1 MTTPDVYCL
10 ANLTFDRT
18 ANQRVPILQRREVPM
33 KKLAL
38 TLACLTI
45 LALLAGGC
53 EQQSDPVSP

>member
-1 MTTPDVYCL
+1 
-10 ANLTFDRT
+10 
-18 ANQRVPILQRREVPM
+18 M